1 MTVTTA
7 KQAAQSAAKW
17 GLVTWLA
24 ITAIGA
30 LAGYLIDQTSGLWG
44 SALGALVAGLFFAVT
59 AIVAVKTTSLGPD
72 LLGAVIL
79 GSWLLKIVL
88 LMGAL
93 AWLRSQDFYSRP
105 FFFVVLLAQTM
116 VLLVLEAVLLTK
128 AKVPYVEPD
137 R

>member
-1 MTVTTA
+1 MTQITG
-7 KQAAQSAAKW
+7 KQAAQRAANW
-17 GLVTWLA
+17 GLITWLA
-24 ITAIGA
+24 ITAVGA
-30 LAGYLIDQTSGLWG
+30 LAGYLVDQTSGLWG

-93 AWLRSQDFYSRP
+93 AWLRGQDFYSRP